1 MPIVVYTWQRPK
13 CVFVAMQLLSTSLVL
28 LYLCLA
34 GIALGKEVF
43 TGKATTYGLETA
55 LGGSCSARMA
65 PYGLNSSLFVAM
77 NYDQYYESSS
87 CNRCLSITGESGT
100 VTAFVADL
108 CYECGHGNLDLNT
121 ALWYTV
127 VGGDPRISEISWH
140 FTPCPDEQEKFCWK
154 EGSNAQWFALQVP
167 NSRDGI
173 KAMEINGVEGEVI
186 GVTSF
191 YQVSPS
197 EAIDLEKVEVK
208 ITSNEGISSKATLK
222 LSNYDN
228 CPMTDDST
236 SSKTGT
242 SGGTTTTVITDTKG
256 ATAHYT
262 AWQAYRRR
270 RTKFY

>member
-1 MPIVVYTWQRPK
+1 MGPSRLLPL
-13 CVFVAMQLLSTSLVL
+13 ALAQLW
-28 LYLCLA
+28 LCPV
-34 GIALGKEVF
+34 LGKEIF
-43 TGKATTYGLETA
+43 TGKATTYGLGTPF
-55 LGGSCSARMA
+55 GGSCSARMA
-65 PYGLNSSLFVAM
+65 PYGLDSSLFVAM

-87 CNRCLSITGESGT
+87 CSRCLSITGESGT

-108 CYECGHGNLDLNT
+108 CYECGYGNLDLNT

-127 VGGDPRISEISWH
+127 VGGDPRISEISWY

-197 EAIDLEKVEVK
+197 EAIDLENVEVK
-208 ITSNEGISSKATLK
+208 ITSNEGITSKATLK
-222 LSNYDN
+222 SSDYND

-236 SSKTGT
+236 SSTAGT
-242 SGGTTTTVITDTKG
+242 SGGTTTTVITDTTG
-256 ATAHYT
+256 ATVHYT

-270 RTKFY
+270 KVKFY

>member
-1 MPIVVYTWQRPK
+1 MAPLWLSSFWLALLAPIA
-13 CVFVAMQLLSTSLVL
+13 VADD
-28 LYLCLA
+28 
-34 GIALGKEVF
+34 EF
-43 TGKATTYGLETA
+43 TGNATTYGLA
-55 LGGSCSARMA
+55 SAIGGSCSARMA
-65 PYGLNSSLFVAM
+65 PYGVNESLFVAM

-87 CNRCLSITGESGT
+87 CSRCLSITGDSGT

-108 CYECGHGNLDLNT
+108 CYECGYGNLDLNT

-127 VGGDPRISEISWH
+127 VGGDPRISEISWY

-173 KAMEINGVEGEVI
+173 KAMEINDVEAEVI

-197 EAIDLEKVEVK
+197 EAIDMENVAVK
-208 ITSNEGISSKATLK
+208 ITSNTGITSEVTLQSSDY
-222 LSNYDN
+222 ND
-228 CPMTDDST
+228 CPMTDNST
-236 SSKTGT
+236 SSTAGT
-242 SGGTTTTVITDTKG
+242 NGGSSTTTIVTDTTG

-270 RTKFY
+270 RAKFF

>member
-1 MPIVVYTWQRPK
+1 MR
-13 CVFVAMQLLSTSLVL
+13 AAQLLLSILVQLCLYPTWLVL
-28 LYLCLA
+28 A
-34 GIALGKEVF
+34 KEVF
-43 TGKATTYGLETA
+43 TGKATTYGLESA

-87 CNRCLSITGESGT
+87 CSRCLSITGESGT

-140 FTPCPDEQEKFCWK
+140 FTPCPDEQETFCWK
-154 EGSNAQWFALQVP
+154 EGSNPQWFALQVP

-173 KAMEINGVEGEVI
+173 KLMEINGVEGEVI

-197 EAIDLEKVEVK
+197 EAIDMENVNVK
-208 ITSNEGISSKATLK
+208 ITSNQGITSKATLK
-222 LSNYDN
+222 SSDFSD

-236 SSKTGT
+236 SSKAGT
-242 SGGTTTTVITDTKG
+242 SGGATTTVITDITG

-262 AWQAYRRR
+262 AWQAYKRRR
-270 RTKFY
+270 MKFY

>member
-1 MPIVVYTWQRPK
+1 
-13 CVFVAMQLLSTSLVL
+13 MQLLLSALALLSLTSRRSAV
-28 LYLCLA
+28 A
-34 GIALGKEVF
+34 KEVF
-43 TGKATTYGLETA
+43 TGKATTYGLESA

-65 PYGLNSSLFVAM
+65 PYGVNASLFVAM

-87 CNRCLSITGESGT
+87 CSRCLSITGESGT

-108 CYECGHGNLDLNT
+108 CYECGYGNLDLNT

-127 VGGDPRISEISWH
+127 VGGDPRISEISWY

-173 KAMEINGVEGEVI
+173 QAMEINGVEGKVI

-191 YQVSPS
+191 YQVSPP
-197 EAIDLEKVEVK
+197 EAIDLEKVAVK
-208 ITSNEGISSKATLK
+208 ITSNEGITSKATLK
-222 LSNYDN
+222 SSDYND

-236 SSKTGT
+236 SSGKG
-242 SGGTTTTVITDTKG
+242 GGTTTVVTDTTG
-256 ATAHYT
+256 ATEHYT

-270 RTKFY
+270 KVKFY

>member
-1 MPIVVYTWQRPK
+1 MRPMRLLPI
-13 CVFVAMQLLSTSLVL
+13 AVL
-28 LYLCLA
+28 LLLQLA
-34 GIALGKEVF
+34 WLALGKQTF
-43 TGKATTYGLETA
+43 TGKATTYGLESP

-87 CNRCLSITGESGT
+87 CSRCLSITGERGT

-108 CYECGHGNLDLNT
+108 CYECGYGNLDLNT

-127 VGGDPRISEISWH
+127 VGGDPRISKISWH
-140 FTPCPDEQEKFCWK
+140 FTPCPDEHEKFCWK
-154 EGSNAQWFALQVP
+154 EGSNPQWFALQVP

-173 KAMEINGVEGEVI
+173 KAMEINGVEGEII

-191 YQVSPS
+191 YQVAPS
-197 EAIDLEKVEVK
+197 DAIDLENVEVK
-208 ITSNEGISSKATLK
+208 ITSNEGITSKATLK
-222 LSNYDN
+222 SSDYSN

-236 SSKTGT
+236 NSRGGT
-242 SGGTTTTVITDTKG
+242 SGDTTTVITDTTG
-256 ATAHYT
+256 ATAHFT

-270 RTKFY
+270 RVKFF